1 MTSLL
6 WIGILLLNKY
16 YLKHKGLEDDGP
28 IGFTLTMFVD
38 IIGFISFYEIM
49 YKYAYKVLL

>member
-28 IGFTLTMFVD
+28 IGF
-38 IIGFISFYEIM
+38 ISFYEIM